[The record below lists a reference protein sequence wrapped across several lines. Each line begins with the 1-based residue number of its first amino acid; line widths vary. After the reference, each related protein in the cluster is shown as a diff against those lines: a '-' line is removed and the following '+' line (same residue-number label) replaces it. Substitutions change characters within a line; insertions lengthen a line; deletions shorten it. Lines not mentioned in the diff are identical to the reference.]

1 MKKVKFSEL
10 EDIIKKVYG
19 IDNLNE
25 NTCINKQRT
34 LSEDNNEFIRILVQD
49 YNVNMED
56 FKYYDY
62 FEEDEFI
69 LLNFIKFFLSTIG
82 IYKSKKKKL
91 KLSHI
96 LKVINL
102 GKWVEDFDNTDL

>member
-10 EDIIKKVYG
+10 EGIIKNVYG
-19 IDNLNE
+19 IDNLNK

-69 LLNFIKFFLSTIG
+69 LLNFIKFF
-82 IYKSKKKKL
+82 
-91 KLSHI
+91 
-96 LKVINL
+96 
-102 GKWVEDFDNTDL
+102 F